1 MLGQIM
7 AAERPFKIRKPVVTM
22 HGWTAK
28 HYVLAAFIILLAVG
42 MFVYSWS

>member
-1 MLGQIM
+1 M
-7 AAERPFKIRKPVVTM
+7 TM

-28 HYVLAAFIILLAVG
+28 HYVLAAVIIVLAAG

>member
-1 MLGQIM
+1 M
-7 AAERPFKIRKPVVTM
+7 TM

-28 HYVLAAFIILLAVG
+28 HYVLAAVIIVLAVG

>member
-1 MLGQIM
+1 MSVR
-7 AAERPFKIRKPVVTM
+7 RPFRIGKPAMTM

-28 HYVLAAFIILLAVG
+28 HYVLAAVIIVLAVG